1 MTKRTGTF
9 CFGLIDRYL
18 LRLLTGPLLGCL
30 GVTIAAL
37 ILERVLRLL
46 DLLSNSN
53 ARFGYVAQLAANLL
67 PHYLGLALP
76 VAFFIALFIVITKL
90 SDSSEIDALLAGG
103 RSLTRIVAPFVVIG
117 VLLGLFSVIVFGY
130 LQPYSRYAYRSVMHA
145 AITAGWNGR
154 LPGRAF
160 VEDGEQLITADES
173 DAAGQALKGIFI
185 RRPDANGRE
194 EVITAS
200 SASLAAEPGGD
211 KVALM
216 LTDGRRIAQD
226 AQGDYRILTF
236 DKLNAEIPLAGAQAL
251 LRSRGGDERELT
263 LRELLRQAAN
273 KASVIPHETLLAE
286 FYGRMARA
294 LFLPFLPLLAFPL
307 GLAAKRGR
315 RAAGLVV
322 AGVLLVSFQYALL
335 LGQGLAN
342 SGKVLAFPAIWLPFA
357 IFTGLSVWLFMG
369 GRERLGDTPVT
380 RFLHLVG
387 DAADRLA
394 KRLKIRVPKTA
405 RAA

>member
-1 MTKRTGTF
+1 MSKRTGTF

-18 LRLLTGPLLGCL
+18 LRMLTGPLLGCL

-103 RSLTRIVAPFVVIG
+103 RSLTRIVAPFVVVG
-117 VLLGLFSVIVFGY
+117 VVLALFSVIVFGY

-185 RRPDANGRE
+185 KRPDANGRE

-200 SASLAAEPGGD
+200 SAALVAEPDGE

-216 LTDGRRIAQD
+216 LTNGRRIAQD
-226 AQGDYRILTF
+226 GQGGFRILTF
-236 DKLNAEIPLAGAQAL
+236 DRLNAEIPLSGAQAL

-263 LRELLRQAAN
+263 LRELLRAA
-273 KASVIPHETLLAE
+273 ASKSTVIPHETLMAE

-294 LFLPFLPLLAFPL
+294 MFLPFLPLLAFPL

-322 AGVLLVSFQYALL
+322 AGVLLVAFQYALL
-335 LGQGLAN
+335 LGQGLAE
-342 SGKVLAFPAIWLPFA
+342 SGKVLAFPAIWIPFVV
-357 IFTGLSVWLFMG
+357 FTGLSVWMFVD
-369 GRERLGDTPVT
+369 GRERLGDTPLT
-380 RFLHLVG
+380 RFLHHVG

-394 KRLKIRVPKTA
+394 KRLKVKFPKKA

>member
-1 MTKRTGTF
+1 
-9 CFGLIDRYL
+9 
-18 LRLLTGPLLGCL
+18 
-30 GVTIAAL
+30 
-37 ILERVLRLL
+37 
-46 DLLSNSN
+46 
-53 ARFGYVAQLAANLL
+53 
-67 PHYLGLALP
+67 
-76 VAFFIALFIVITKL
+76 
-90 SDSSEIDALLAGG
+90 
-103 RSLTRIVAPFVVIG
+103 
-117 VLLGLFSVIVFGY
+117 
-130 LQPYSRYAYRSVMHA
+130 MHA

-185 RRPDANGRE
+185 KRPDANKRE

-200 SASLAAEPGGD
+200 SASLVAEPGGD

-226 AQGDYRILTF
+226 GQGGYRILTF
-236 DKLNAEIPLAGAQAL
+236 DKLNAEIPLSGAQAL

-263 LRELLRQAAN
+263 LRELLRAA
-273 KASVIPHETLLAE
+273 ASKSTVIPHETLMAE
-286 FYGRMARA
+286 FYGRWARA

-322 AGVLLVSFQYALL
+322 AGVLLVAFQYALL
-335 LGQGLAN
+335 LGQGLAE

-357 IFTGLSVWLFMG
+357 VFTGLSVWLFMG

-380 RFLHLVG
+380 RFLHFVG

-394 KRLKIRVPKTA
+394 KRLKVKFPKR